1 MPTEPPAGSGEKKR
15 SAPSSLAALALAAAA
30 LLYYAA
36 AFHLGAALLP
46 LFFLSLGLASY
57 LWDGRRALRLFLFL
71 LPLVN
76 ATPDLV
82 LKGVPFNYLG
92 LPLFQL
98 AGMLLASL
106 GKGERPDASFP
117 GRGPYR
123 IFLGLLWVS
132 AAFVLLRW
140 SNLGSSSLAFLRDT
154 PVAPSMDR
162 VSFAVVFPAITL
174 ALFSLAPWAAILLRR
189 WRLGA
194 AAAFVPLKAGFVLS
208 FLLALAQKWID
219 PDFLAQSWWGVK
231 MKQLNGGFS
240 DFNAFGFFAGA
251 MFLWQALDLM
261 GRADGSG
268 PAGAEAGGRGLLSRL
283 AAGRAA
289 GFAFL
294 AVALAAISVSGC
306 RTAFLFV
313 LAALLRFFTWRRPGL
328 RAKAAAALLL
338 AAALLAAGGT
348 LGRRLWD
355 SAVQAARLPAAAD
368 RFQALDR
375 FSNGRLAML
384 QDGAAM
390 VLRFPASG
398 VGAGNFY
405 FFLKHLRHGEETWLD
420 LPLNQYLL
428 FFTETGLAGG
438 LAFLLFLAAL
448 LRGLGAGTPRAL
460 LAAMAVALL
469 FNNFFWFPEALLLF
483 WIVTAC
489 AAWPPR
495 RRPPGGRAWAAA
507 VLLLFS
513 AMNAVHFRA
522 LHPRTLARQNGTAY
536 DYGFSYRETEAGR
549 AFRWTGAAAGAYVWL
564 DGRALSGEFELF
576 CGAPLDRLAG
586 GRQAVDV
593 FWRGELV
600 ERLEFRRNEARTVR
614 VRGRRGREGFLEF
627 RVRPTFNLKRMGLG
641 EESRDLGV
649 QVSGPGI

>member
-1 MPTEPPAGSGEKKR
+1 MPTEPPAGSSGEAR
-15 SAPSSLAALALAAAA
+15 PDLLLAVLALAAAA
-30 LLYYAA
+30 LLFYAA
-36 AFHLGAALLP
+36 AFHLGAPLLP
-46 LFFLSLGLASY
+46 LLSLALGCATY
-57 LWDGRRALRLFLFL
+57 LWDGRRALQLFLFL

-92 LPLFQL
+92 VSLFQL
-98 AGMLLASL
+98 AGMLLAAL
-106 GKGERPDASFP
+106 GRREPLAAGFP

-123 IFLGLLWVS
+123 LFLGLLWIS
-132 AAFVLLRW
+132 AAFVFLRW
-140 SNLGSSSLAFLRDT
+140 SNLGLPALALLRDT

-174 ALFSLAPWAAILLRR
+174 ALFSLAPWAAVLLRR
-189 WRLGA
+189 WRLGGA
-194 AAAFVPLKAGFVLS
+194 DAFVPLKAGFVLS

-219 PDFLAQSWWGVK
+219 PDFLAQSWWGIR

-268 PAGAEAGGRGLLSRL
+268 PTGTRAGGRPRFTRLLS
-283 AAGRAA
+283 GRGA

-294 AVALAAISVSGC
+294 AVALAAVSVSGC

-313 LAALLRFFTWRRPGL
+313 LAALLRFFAWRRPGL
-328 RAKAAAALLL
+328 RAKAVVALLL
-338 AAALLAAGGT
+338 AAALLVGGGT

-355 SAVQAARLPAAAD
+355 SLVQAARLPSAGD
-368 RFQALDR
+368 RFQAIDR
-375 FSNGRLAML
+375 ISNGRLAML
-384 QDGAAM
+384 RDGAGM

-405 FFLKHLRHGEETWLD
+405 FHLKHLRHGEDHWLD

-438 LAFLLFLAAL
+438 LVFLLFLAAL

-483 WIVTAC
+483 WIVTAS
-489 AAWPPR
+489 AAWPPAPK
-495 RRPPGGRAWAAA
+495 PPGGRAWAAA
-507 VLLLFS
+507 VLFLFS
-513 AMNAVHFRA
+513 AMNAVHVRD
-522 LHPRTLARQNGTAY
+522 LHPRTLARQAGTAY
-536 DYGFSYRETEAGR
+536 DYGFSYREANAGR
-549 AFRWTGAAAGAYVWL
+549 SFRWTGGKAGLYVYTDEG
-564 DGRALSGEFELF
+564 DGVYRLF
-576 CGAPLDRLAG
+576 CGAPLPRLPGQRQVVDVYWRGKLLSTFVFRSNRSFRLRLAG
-586 GRQAVDV
+586 AG
-593 FWRGELV
+593 
-600 ERLEFRRNEARTVR
+600 
-614 VRGRRGREGFLEF
+614 EGFLEF
-627 RVRPTFNLKRMGLG
+627 RVRPTFNLERMGLG
-641 EESRDLGV
+641 AESRDLGV